1 MMSPALY
8 CVPIRIFESCME
20 MKKLKL
26 IPLFLLSLLIF
37 TQVSSVSAHPA
48 DVYTHNIHID
58 IAQDA
63 LAIKWEIKPGPL
75 LIQAL
80 WFDADVDQDGLV
92 STEEAD
98 GWAASRISKFS
109 ASLDGREL
117 PLQVDAVKFPAT
129 IDSFQAGLEF
139 ITILLSAPI
148 VDTADVYR
156 LNFQN
161 GVEEQ
166 KSLNWYYIN
175 TTGDI
180 QFEAPK
186 QNNSKLTFQV
196 FSSSTQAD
204 LLTLWDSSM
213 PSISSWQGGTAP
225 STPEPAAPTPAQNA
239 NLEKL
244 LDLVRAK
251 DISLSFYVFALVI
264 ALALGAVHAL
274 TPGHGKTV
282 VAAYLVGSRGTIW
295 HAIVLGT
302 VVTLTHTGSVFLLG
316 IITLAASRYILPT
329 TIIPWLEVLSGI
341 LILGLGLY
349 LLWQR
354 FQYWLRSRTAAP
366 TVAGNRKYSLTPSAS
381 PKKISGSVKVD
392 QLLENEHHHGD
403 GRVHSHAVPEAL
415 TWRSLIAL
423 GVSGGLVP
431 CPDAI
436 AILLVAVAI
445 NRILLGLAL
454 IVSFSLGLAVI
465 LIVIGLLM
473 VSSRRLFDRFSFLDK
488 VAPVMPIVSALIV
501 LALGIG
507 LTWGAFVRAKANAGV
522 DEAATGGVNEARV
535 LYQMENDERVRG
547 LYVANVGDG
556 QSVQLTDGSINVTDF
571 ALSPDSTQVIYIVQT
586 DELENEIWLMNVNGG
601 EGKKIHDCRDA
612 SCAQPVWSPDGL
624 RVIFEH
630 IKLSGA
636 DATGLA
642 TLWWIDIN
650 TSNVEPLFQEDKLPG
665 ANPRWSADGKW
676 LSYATSEN
684 LRLYHFETGESREI
698 KSSLGASAAW
708 SPDGGSVLYRD
719 VIIHNG
725 QFVSQL
731 FVYDL
736 ESQTSTNIR
745 PDAGFENF
753 LAAWSLDGRQ
763 IAVVRRDLSVTRG
776 DQIWLMDAN
785 GDNARALTD
794 TFNALHGTLSWS
806 ADGQYILYDLY
817 DLDAFPLQATL
828 QIVNVDSQEITDLGI
843 TGYNPRWLWP

>member
-1 MMSPALY
+1 
-8 CVPIRIFESCME
+8 
-20 MKKLKL
+20 MKKSKL
-26 IPLFLLSLLIF
+26 LLLSLLF
-37 TQVSSVSAHPA
+37 VFGQVSTVLAHPA
-48 DVYTHNIHID
+48 DVYTHNIHLD

-80 WFDADVDQDGLV
+80 WFDADADQDGLV

-98 GWAASRISKFS
+98 AWAASRISKFTV
-109 ASLDGREL
+109 SLNGAEIA
-117 PLQVDAVKFPAT
+117 LQVDEVKFPAT

-139 ITILLSAPI
+139 ITISLSAPI
-148 VDTADVYR
+148 ANTADVYR
-156 LNFQN
+156 LNLQN

-175 TTGDI
+175 TQDGL
-180 QFEAPK
+180 QFEVPK
-186 QNNSKLTFQV
+186 QNNSKITFQI

-204 LLTLWDSSM
+204 LLTSWDSSM
-213 PSISSWQGGTAP
+213 PSLSSWQGGTVP
-225 STPEPAAPTPAQNA
+225 STPEPAAPTPQQNA
-239 NLEKL
+239 NLEQL

-251 DISLSFYVFALVI
+251 DISPSFYIFALVI
-264 ALALGAVHAL
+264 ALALGALHAL

-295 HAIVLGT
+295 HAIVLGS

-316 IITLAASRYILPT
+316 ILTLAASQYILPT
-329 TIIPWLEVLSGI
+329 TIIPWLEVLSGV

-354 FQYWLRSRTAAP
+354 FQYWLRSRTASFAP
-366 TVAGNRKYSLTPSAS
+366 AAVPGGVGSRKYSLTPSPA
-381 PKKISGSVKVD
+381 PRKISGSVKVEHLTAD
-392 QLLENEHHHGD
+392 THHHGD
-403 GRVHSHAVPEAL
+403 GKVHSHAVPEAL

-454 IVSFSLGLAVI
+454 IVSFSFGLALI

-507 LTWGAFVRAKANAGV
+507 LTWGAFVRTRVNAGV
-522 DEAATGGVNEARV
+522 DEAAMGGVDEARV
-535 LYQMENDERVRG
+535 LYQVENEARTRG
-547 LYVANVGDG
+547 LYVANVSDG
-556 QSVQLTDGSINVTDF
+556 QSMQLTNGSATVTDF
-571 ALSPDSTQVIYIVQT
+571 ALSPDMTQIIYIAQT
-586 DELENEIWLMNVNGG
+586 DELENQIWLMNVDSG
-601 EGKKIHDCRDA
+601 EVQKIYDCRDA
-612 SCAQPVWSPDGL
+612 SCTQPVWSPDGS

-630 IKLSGA
+630 IQLSGV

-642 TLWWIDIN
+642 TLWWIDMSTN
-650 TSNVEPLFQEDKLPG
+650 QAEPLFQEDKLPG
-665 ANPRWSADGKW
+665 ANPRWSADGQW

-684 LRLYHFETGESREI
+684 LRLYHFESGESREI

-719 VIIHNG
+719 VIIHND

-753 LAAWSLDGRQ
+753 LAAWSPDGKQ
-763 IAVVRRDLSVTRG
+763 IAVVRRDLSVARG
-776 DQIWLMDAN
+776 DQIWLMDVD
-785 GDNARALTD
+785 GGNAHALTD
-794 TFNALHGTLSWS
+794 TPNALHGTLSWS
-806 ADGQYILYDLY
+806 PNGEYILYDLY
-817 DLDAFPLQATL
+817 DLDSIPLTAKL
-828 QIVNVDSQEITDLGI
+828 QMVNVDSAEVTDLG
-843 TGYNPRWLWP
+843 TSGYNPKWLWP